1 MRGVAF
7 WPNQAHVPVITGI
20 ERLGRWWLRA
30 GWAPSATETAMQQA
44 QVSPRFRVRP
54 GEPQAANDNLSG
66 GLRCPACRR
75 VDTVG
80 FAGSDYHGHG
90 IRHHRWHCDAC
101 GHDWVTVLHV

>member
-1 MRGVAF
+1 
-7 WPNQAHVPVITGI
+7 
-20 ERLGRWWLRA
+20 
-30 GWAPSATETAMQQA
+30 
-44 QVSPRFRVRP
+44 
-54 GEPQAANDNLSG
+54 
-66 GLRCPACRR
+66 